1 MFTDNFSVNI
11 ERVIA
16 DNGDLDCSA
25 QADERT
31 LREIID
37 CSKLNISHELKFKT
51 VRNRAIVRVV
61 Q

>member
-11 ERVIA
+11 EGVIA
-16 DNGDLDCSA
+16 DNGGLDCSA

-37 CSKLNISHELKFKT
+37 CSKLNRFQDIT
-51 VRNRAIVRVV
+51 G
-61 Q
+61 

>member
-1 MFTDNFSVNI
+1 MFTANFLVNI
-11 ERVIA
+11 GRVIA

-37 CSKLNISHELKFKT
+37 CSKLNIAWEQ
-51 VRNRAIVRVV
+51 N
-61 Q
+61 